1 MKMCVDNKQRFHYIK
16 VKIIGEFIRLLEQP
30 SRICDSLC
38 KNRILD
44 FQVLRD
50 PISCST
56 ISNALRTPFGTND
69 QSKKLAFLAKEES
82 LLKVQR
88 VQSHYCCAVG
98 VLSRIILWTKGQF
111 LEALGAPWPSS
122 LLVNDL

>member
-16 VKIIGEFIRLLEQP
+16 VKIIGESIRLSVLEQP

-50 PISCST
+50 PITCST

-82 LLKVQR
+82 LLKVQ
-88 VQSHYCCAVG
+88 SHYCCVEG